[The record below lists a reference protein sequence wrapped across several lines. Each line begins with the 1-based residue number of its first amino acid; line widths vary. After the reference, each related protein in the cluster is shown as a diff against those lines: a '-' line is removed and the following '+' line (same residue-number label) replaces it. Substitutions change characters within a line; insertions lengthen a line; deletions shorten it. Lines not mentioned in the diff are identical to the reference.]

1 MFCTVHFTHRNYIYT
16 KVRYNELA
24 IIILHMS
31 IYHILL
37 WELVVTC
44 AWWTS
49 VSRLDV
55 WTLLPAS
62 LLGDAS
68 YNMNMNPKRAL
79 SSKHTSIS
87 NILLSNIGNTSVLF
101 TPEQQSLFT
110 WNVNFQ
116 YVDSV
121 NTVRQFWY
129 RKRQNYP
136 RNGNK
141 CGLMLSM
148 EC

>member
-1 MFCTVHFTHRNYIYT
+1 MFCTIHFTHKNYIYT
-16 KVRYNELA
+16 KVRYNELT
-24 IIILHMS
+24 IIILHMN

-55 WTLLPAS
+55 WTLLPPS
-62 LLGDAS
+62 LLGDTS
-68 YNMNMNPKRAL
+68 YNMNMNHKRAL
-79 SSKHTSIS
+79 SSKHTSVS
-87 NILLSNIGNTSVLF
+87 NILLFNIRNTSTLF
-101 TPEQQSLFT
+101 TPEQQILFM
-110 WNVNFQ
+110 WNVNFP
-116 YVDSV
+116 YIDSV
-121 NTVRQFWY
+121 NTVWQFWY
-129 RKRQNYP
+129 RKRQNYL

-141 CGLMLSM
+141 YGLMLSM

>member
-1 MFCTVHFTHRNYIYT
+1 MFCTVHFTYRKYIDT
-16 KVRYNELA
+16 KIRYNELP
-24 IIILHMS
+24 IFILHMS

-37 WELVVTC
+37 WELVVIC

-62 LLGDAS
+62 LLGDTS
-68 YNMNMNPKRAL
+68 YNIKMNPKRAL

-87 NILLSNIGNTSVLF
+87 NILLSNIRNTSILF
-101 TPEQQSLFT
+101 TPEQQILFT
-110 WNVNFQ
+110 WKVNFQ
-116 YVDSV
+116 YVNSV

-136 RNGNK
+136 WNGNK
-141 CGLMLSM
+141 CSSTLSM

>member
-1 MFCTVHFTHRNYIYT
+1 MFCTVHFTHKNYIYT
-16 KVRYNELA
+16 KVRYNELT
-24 IIILHMS
+24 IIILHLS

-37 WELVVTC
+37 WELVATC

-49 VSRLDV
+49 MSRLDV
-55 WTLLPAS
+55 WTLLLAS
-62 LLGDAS
+62 LLGDTS
-68 YNMNMNPKRAL
+68 YNMNMNPKRVL

-87 NILLSNIGNTSVLF
+87 NILLSNFMNTSILF
-101 TPEQQSLFT
+101 TSEQQILFT

-116 YVDSV
+116 YGDSV
-121 NTVRQFWY
+121 NRLRQFWY

-136 RNGNK
+136 WNGNK
-141 CGLMLSM
+141 CDLMLSM